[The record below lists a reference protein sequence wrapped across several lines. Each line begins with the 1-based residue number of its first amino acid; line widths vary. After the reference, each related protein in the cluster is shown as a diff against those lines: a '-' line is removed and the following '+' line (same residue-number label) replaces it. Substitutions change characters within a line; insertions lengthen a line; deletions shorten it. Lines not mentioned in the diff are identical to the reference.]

1 MATPPTRL
9 VWVDQ
14 PTPYEL
20 SPEELAEKGVDRDLV
35 VGIYAQ
41 GGNWTRK
48 PRVKKGKDGQVVYDD
63 DGVVQYEDEGVG
75 EFFTV
80 YQFVGRPD
88 RETRRIM
95 NELGDREVDRRAQT
109 PGLDQDDI
117 TV

>member
-1 MATPPTRL
+1 MANPTRL

-41 GGNWTRK
+41 GGQWSRK
-48 PRVKKGKDGQVVYDD
+48 PRVKKDKTGAVVYDD
-63 DGVVQYEDEGVG
+63 EGIVQYEDPGEG

-80 YQFVGRPD
+80 YQFVGRQD
-88 RETRRIM
+88 RETRRIIF
-95 NELGDREVDRRAQT
+95 ELGQRDDQERART
-109 PGLDQDDI
+109 PGLDPDDVSI
-117 TV
+117 